1 MCVVFDNNSSK
12 VREIDLYQSGPS
24 SPYTH
29 ESDRADASKSGDDE
43 YFAQNGADTDSDTE
57 IGLRRYIYIYATW

>member
-1 MCVVFDNNSSK
+1 MCVVFDNDSSK

-24 SPYTH
+24 SPYTY
-29 ESDRADASKSGDDE
+29 ESDRDDASKSGDDE

-57 IGLRRYIYIYATW
+57 IGLRRSFVLFQS